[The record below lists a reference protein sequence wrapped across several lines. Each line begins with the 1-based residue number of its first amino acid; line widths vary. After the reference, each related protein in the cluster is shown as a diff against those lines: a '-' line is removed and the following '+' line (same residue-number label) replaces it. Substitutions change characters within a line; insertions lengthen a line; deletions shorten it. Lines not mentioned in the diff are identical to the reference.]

1 MLLKEIITHKLPLP
15 LHTHKDEKKS
25 QEFEMPLKKQ
35 YVGFQKQSQAKQK
48 QIG

>member
-25 QEFEMPLKKQ
+25 QEFEMAPKKQ
-35 YVGFQKQSQAKQK
+35 YVAFKSKAKPNK
-48 QIG
+48 NK